1 MTSVET
7 IILNK
12 NGLQITKCSTNNYK
26 LRFHLENNNIYIE
39 KIIDFPL
46 IKLVYDLNP
55 DVYEKTNIENISDTQ
70 AKVTLLL
77 RHFFEDLG
85 MPQRYSYVHMTKHV
99 ERNKITFITKS
110 ITTEKPPNMPVDS
123 VLMPIQDLV
132 ATFELVTPHMTSVS
146 FDILFDKRFNI
157 PVFAEKIIAQ
167 ILFKVF
173 TRVKQFIENITI

>member
-7 IILNK
+7 MILNK
-12 NGLQITKCSTNNYK
+12 NGLEITKCAKNKYK
-26 LRFHLENNNIYIE
+26 LRFHLENNNIYID

-55 DVYEKTNIENISDTQ
+55 DVYEQTNIERVGETQ

-77 RHFFEDLG
+77 KHFFEDLG
-85 MPQRYSYVHMTKHV
+85 LPQRYSYIYMTKHMDK
-99 ERNKITFITKS
+99 NNITFVTKS
-110 ITTEKPPNMPVDS
+110 ILTEKPPGMPIDS
-123 VLMPIQDLV
+123 ELMPIQDLI
-132 ATFELVTPHMTSVS
+132 AS
-146 FDILFDKRFNI
+146 FDIVSHHRANAVFDIVFNERFNI

-173 TRVKQFIENITI
+173 TRVKQFIENIAI

>member
-1 MTSVET
+1 MTSIET
-7 IILNK
+7 MILNK
-12 NGLQITKCSTNNYK
+12 NGLQITKCAKNKYK

-55 DVYEKTNIENISDTQ
+55 DVYEQTSIEMIGNNQ

-77 RHFFEDLG
+77 KHFFEDLG
-85 MPQRYSYVHMTKHV
+85 LPQRYSYVHMTKHM
-99 ERNKITFITKS
+99 ERNNVTFVTKS
-110 ITTEKPPNMPVDS
+110 ITTEKPTGMPIDS
-123 VLMPIQDLV
+123 ELMPIQDLIG
-132 ATFELVTPHMTSVS
+132 S
-146 FDILFDKRFNI
+146 FDIVSPHIANVTFNILFDERFNI

>member
-1 MTSVET
+1 MTSIET
-7 IILNK
+7 LILNK
-12 NGLQITKCSTNNYK
+12 NGLKITKCTTNNYK
-26 LRFHLENNNIYIE
+26 LRFHLENNNVYIE
-39 KIIDFPL
+39 KIIDFSL

-55 DVYEKTNIENISDTQ
+55 DVYEETKIEHISDSQ

-77 RHFFEDLG
+77 KHFFEDLG

-99 ERNKITFITKS
+99 ERNNITFITKS
-110 ITTEKPPNMPVDS
+110 ITTEKPSNMPSDS
-123 VLMPIQDLV
+123 ELMPIQDLV
-132 ATFELVTPHMTSVS
+132 AS
-146 FDILFDKRFNI
+146 FDIITPHVCDVTFDIFFDKRFKL